1 LTRLKV
7 TARPGLQTAAFS
19 TGSWRL
25 CPARAGLSEQG
36 ARKRQRA
43 DFDPVQAQRVL
54 RAVAQQMARALP
66 VCAEHESA
74 LMRPRIA
81 EGACP

>member
-1 LTRLKV
+1 MNACQQQPLV
-7 TARPGLQTAAFS
+7 YSCSGCSSAA
-19 TGSWRL
+19 
-25 CPARAGLSEQG
+25 QH
-36 ARKRQRA
+36 A
-43 DFDPVQAQRVL
+43 DFDPVQAQRVF

-66 VCAEHESA
+66 VRAEHESA